1 MELPG
6 SKRSLFRGKKG
17 RRLSGQFSPSL
28 DVDEIEKVESVSKRD
43 SVLRRGRKI
52 INHSEDSRKHSFL
65 ILSPYLIDTLSPPPK
80 EPHFQPI
87 RLSAR
92 DSY

>member
-17 RRLSGQFSPSL
+17 RRLSGQFSPSF

-43 SVLRRGRKI
+43 SVLRRGRKM
-52 INHSEDSRKHSFL
+52 INHSEDSRKHSLPHSL
-65 ILSPYLIDTLSPPPK
+65 II
-80 EPHFQPI
+80 
-87 RLSAR
+87 
-92 DSY
+92 SY